1 MSYSLD
7 GLSNMSSLYFTV
19 VLFVKRRSYYTC
31 IGIVIFFYF
40 GFLILITSYDTMVIL
55 RYFDTLLASKGEHL
69 KCIIF

>member
-31 IGIVIFFYF
+31 IGIVIFFLFWFPY
-40 GFLILITSYDTMVIL
+40 IDNVVWYDGHIKVLWYVTRI
-55 RYFDTLLASKGEHL
+55 KGWT
-69 KCIIF
+69 F